1 MTRRSGKQTSA
12 NPGGAWGR
20 IPRPLRVL
28 AVASAWLAIWYLAYR
43 SIGHDVLFASPVQ
56 VASRFAALI
65 HEPGFWRTVATSLGR
80 VVAGM
85 SLGTAAGVVLAIL
98 TASSRLLSDFLRPVI
113 GMVKSTPVT
122 SFIVL
127 AMLWISRGRVPVFI
141 SFLMVLPVVWASVAE
156 GIRRRDAR
164 LLEMGRV
171 FRMSR
176 LTRLRLLDIPMVLPY
191 FMAAFNSALGLA
203 WKAGIT
209 AEVISN
215 PAFSIGG
222 EIYDA
227 KIYLETV
234 DLFVW
239 TTVLVLVSFGL
250 ERTLRLVIRKAGESL
265 HIRTETPA

>member
-1 MTRRSGKQTSA
+1 MTT
-12 NPGGAWGR
+12 NPGGTWGR
-20 IPRPLRVL
+20 IPRPFRVL
-28 AVASAWLAIWYLAYR
+28 AVSSAWVAVWYLVYL
-43 SIGHDVLFASPVQ
+43 SIGYDVLFASPMQ
-56 VASRFAALI
+56 VVSRLFALVR
-65 HEPGFWRTVATSLGR
+65 ESGFWRTVAASLGR
-80 VVAGM
+80 VVAGL
-85 SLGTAAGVVLAIL
+85 SLGTAAGVVLAVL
-98 TASSRLLSDFLRPVI
+98 TTSSRLLSDFLRPVI

-171 FRMSR
+171 FRLGR
-176 LTRLRLLDIPMVLPY
+176 LARLRLLDIPLVLPY

-239 TTVLVLVSFGL
+239 TTVLVLVSHGL
-250 ERTLRLVIRKAGESL
+250 ERALRLVIRKAGDKL
-265 HIRTETPA
+265 HIRTETSG